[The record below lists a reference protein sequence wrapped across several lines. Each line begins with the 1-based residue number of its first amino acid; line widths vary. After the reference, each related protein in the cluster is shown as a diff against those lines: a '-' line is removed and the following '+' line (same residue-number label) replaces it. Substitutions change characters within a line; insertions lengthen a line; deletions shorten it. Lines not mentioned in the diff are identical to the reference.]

1 MFSPVGSKLPAQDA
15 QTKRPSVAE
24 LSGLT
29 ITTVDDLQSSVA
41 ASVEVGDGFMAKVTI
56 SCQVDYLTPVPDLT
70 AKVDKDF
77 DLQVQRALALFFSFL
92 FRLHFC
98 LGALR
103 IGSKLFGAYCDLRCR
118 KNRKD
123 RG

>member
-1 MFSPVGSKLPAQDA
+1 MPAQDA

-41 ASVEVGDGFMAKVTI
+41 ASVEDGFMAQVTI
-56 SCQVDYLTPVPDLT
+56 PCQVDYLTPAPDLT

-77 DLQVQRALALFFSFL
+77 DLQVQRALA
-92 FRLHFC
+92 
-98 LGALR
+98 
-103 IGSKLFGAYCDLRCR
+103 
-118 KNRKD
+118 
-123 RG
+123 